1 MTSTNSQMPSFSQ
14 HLCARIFERNDFGSV
29 EALVAAI
36 KTAAAIPPE
45 TNWRGRKS
53 AFNEIAERA
62 PMRSDS
68 GYLLKY
74 EEIPIFLKNE
84 TKAFE
89 SSYGNRS
96 HPGGLTLQAIYLS
109 ADDRVGVSSITRTN
123 GVLTN
128 PSSDWGDNY
137 PDMETQSVVFLLHGA
152 EGQLIDRAMIDG
164 DTWRA
169 IEDDGN
175 TEPFFEAILDN
186 ASIQEALG
194 AIRAQK
200 PSA

>member
-53 AFNEIAERA
+53 AFNEIAEKA

-74 EEIPIFLKNE
+74 EEIPAFLKNE

-96 HPGGLTLQAIYLS
+96 HPDGLTLQAIYLS

-123 GVLTN
+123 GALTN

>member
-1 MTSTNSQMPSFSQ
+1 MTPPSSQTPSFSQ

-29 EALVAAI
+29 EELVAAI
-36 KTAAAIPPE
+36 KTAAAISPE
-45 TNWRGRKS
+45 TNWRGRKH
-53 AFNEIAERA
+53 AFNEIAEKA

-74 EEIPIFLKNE
+74 DEIPAFLKNE

-89 SSYGNRS
+89 SAYGNRS
-96 HPGGLTLQAIYLS
+96 RSDGLTLQAIYIS
-109 ADDRVGVSSITRTN
+109 ADDRVGISSITRAN
-123 GVLTN
+123 GVLNN

-137 PDMETQSVVFLLHGA
+137 PDMETQSVVLLLHAA

-164 DTWRA
+164 ETWRT